1 MTTIAEHV
9 RQALVHRYPGL
20 RFHVKRGKTGYVRL
34 NGGGRN
40 DIRSLVVEYNREG
53 VTALGGNEASMR
65 RVVQAVLD
73 DAPVAHTVT
82 AVRFEKYV
90 SPKERERLKHEDE
103 LTALSE
109 RSTKVLNKIKRM
121 IEDGEP
127 EEAIVRILSSYK
139 LQK

>member
-9 RQALVHRYPGL
+9 RQALIHRYPGL
-20 RFHVKRGKTGYVRL
+20 RFHVKRGKSGYVRL
-34 NGGGRN
+34 GGGRN
-40 DIRSLVVEYNREG
+40 DIRSLVVEYDREG

-65 RVVQAVLD
+65 RVVQAVLEN
-73 DAPVAHTVT
+73 APVAHTVT

-121 IEDGEP
+121 MEDGEP

>member
-1 MTTIAEHV
+1 MTIIAEHV
-9 RQALVHRYPGL
+9 RQALIHRYPGL
-20 RFHVKRGKTGYVRL
+20 RFHVKRGKSGYVRL
-34 NGGGRN
+34 GGGRN
-40 DIRSLVVEYNREG
+40 DSHSLVVEYDREG

-65 RVVQAVLD
+65 RVVQAVLEN
-73 DAPVAHTVT
+73 APVAHTIT

-90 SPKERERLKHEDE
+90 SPKERERLKREDE

-121 IEDGEP
+121 MEAGEP
-127 EEAIVRILSSYK
+127 EETIVRILSSYK